1 MPSVMMGLRDAKLL
15 ASALVPHA
23 STNDITP
30 ALKNIVLGGQNGQ
43 YAYATDRYTVGRYD
57 LTGVVDDLPEQEL
70 YIPRGLLSVIRSL
83 GRASLVHDEHLY
95 RLLVETLEVG
105 KVKYI
110 QAKIV
115 LHDEELGDTVHWM
128 RTWDS
133 LAASGFPPVG
143 RLFNDLVA
151 GGDGTVLL
159 GPEQVEKFTRY
170 AMSIRERVAVTFT
183 ESSTF
188 TVTNKLSPLLVE
200 IGPRFKGLLQP
211 NIMTE
216 RFGLGADILAEN
228 AAAIAKAKAEA
239 EAGATPTSEATPE
252 ATE

>member
-23 STNDITP
+23 STHDITP

-70 YIPRGLLSVIRSL
+70 YIPRDLLSVIRSL

-170 AMSIRERVAVTFT
+170 AMSIRERVAVT
-183 ESSTF
+183 
-188 TVTNKLSPLLVE
+188 VTDSPRTGKLSPLLVE

-211 NIMTE
+211 NIMTQ

-239 EAGATPTSEATPE
+239 EAEATPTSEATPE